1 MDHPH
6 DNARRA
12 RSDTPAIDHLAED
25 VLTLDRAGAMIQ
37 TAATLIA
44 VSRHSLAD
52 RPPDPQVG
60 APPAEAIS
68 EWRGFQ
74 DSGRPDYPT
83 PTPNKQFA
91 TLAAKA
97 AMRGITLQRLAD
109 GSFMLCRWGLS
120 RALPDLCVV
129 ASLLRQM
136 GVGA

>member
-1 MDHPH
+1 MKTAQHAD
-6 DNARRA
+6 AA
-12 RSDTPAIDHLAED
+12 GSDTPAINHLAEE
-25 VLTLDRAGAMIQ
+25 VAALDRAGAMLQ

-44 VSRHSLAD
+44 VTRRSLAD

-68 EWRGFQ
+68 EWRGIQ

-97 AMRGITLQRLAD
+97 AMRGITLQRLA
-109 GSFMLCRWGLS
+109 GGGYFLTRWNLCKE
-120 RALPDLCVV
+120 LPDL
-129 ASLLRQM
+129 AGAEALLARM
-136 GVGA
+136 GVIL

>member
-12 RSDTPAIDHLAED
+12 RSDTPAIDHLTED
-25 VLTLDRAGAMIQ
+25 VLTLDRAGAMPL

-44 VSRHSLAD
+44 VTGRSLAD

-68 EWRGFQ
+68 EWRGIQ
-74 DSGRPDYPT
+74 DSGRLDYPT

-97 AMRGITLQRLAD
+97 AMRGITLQRLA
-109 GSFMLCRWGLS
+109 GGGYLLTRWNLCKE
-120 RALPDLCVV
+120 LPDL
-129 ASLLRQM
+129 AGAEALLAGM
-136 GVGA
+136 GVIL